1 MSRLSLE
8 AGKRARDVLNYCD
21 DAKSV
26 TFSKLCQEAGQT
38 HFCGLDVC
46 SMFYLFLEQYLLGE
60 KDAKS

>member
-8 AGKRARDVLNYCD
+8 AGKRARTVLDYSS
-21 DAKSV
+21 DAKSEALYN
-26 TFSKLCQEAGQT
+26 LCIEAGQD